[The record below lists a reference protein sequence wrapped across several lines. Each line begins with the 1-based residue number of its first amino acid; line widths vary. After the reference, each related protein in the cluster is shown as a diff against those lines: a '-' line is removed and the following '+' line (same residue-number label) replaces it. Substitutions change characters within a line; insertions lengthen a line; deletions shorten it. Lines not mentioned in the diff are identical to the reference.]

1 MKMESDTCHRPR
13 ELEGIALNLG
23 ELDLTSDDFLLEEV
37 DVHIQE
43 NLEDEFVKEALKTG
57 VDLRQYSKQIECELL
72 QVENASIQDYIKES
86 ENIASLHKQIAACD
100 TILERM
106 EEMLN
111 GFQSDLSSIS
121 TEIQSLQE
129 QSIAMNV
136 KLKNRQSIRGE
147 LSQFVDEMVIPESMI
162 NHILDTPVTE
172 REFLEQLHEL
182 NHKINFVKEQSFR
195 DARSCLDVRDILEK
209 LKIKAIAKIRE
220 FLLLKINSFKKP
232 MTNYQIP
239 QDTMLKF
246 RFFNEFLMTNERHVA
261 KEVRDEYMDTMSK
274 IYFSYYKGYLSR
286 LMKLQFEEVATKDDL
301 MAVDETAKK
310 GFFTSKTILK
320 NRSTVFTVGNRG
332 EVLTT
337 ELEAPIIVPHAAQKS
352 ENRYTFESL
361 FRSLHFALMDN
372 ACREYLFLTDFFMA
386 SGTSAIDLFNTVFGK
401 TLSIYLKSM
410 EEHINEC
417 YDSIA
422 IFLSIH
428 IVHRFRSIMENRGV
442 PALERYWDSILHIMW
457 PRFEYILVLNIQ
469 SVRDCDPERLG
480 HIDVRPNYI
489 TRRYAEYSAAIL
501 GINQSYPDERADR
514 ILGQL
519 QTEVENFIL
528 KLAAEFPHRKEQL
541 IFLIN
546 NYDMMLGVITERT
559 TEDSK
564 ESESFKEL
572 LTARTHEFIEE
583 VLTPH
588 FGGMIM
594 FVKDC
599 EAHIER
605 GNMEAL
611 RHEERRV
618 TQLVKGFNADWK
630 RALEYINQEVM
641 RSFTNFKNGTQILQ
655 GALTQLIQYYHRF
668 QKVLNQGPLRN
679 LQIRNE
685 LINIHHVMVEVK
697 KYKPT
702 F

>member
-1 MKMESDTCHRPR
+1 MEA
-13 ELEGIALNLG
+13 ELTFHDQQKELAEIGLSLG
-23 ELDLTSDDFLLEEV
+23 DLDITSDDFLLEEV

-43 NLEDEFVKEALKTG
+43 NLEDEIVKEALKT
-57 VDLRQYSKQIECELL
+57 
-72 QVENASIQDYIKES
+72 
-86 ENIASLHKQIAACD
+86 
-100 TILERM
+100 RM

-129 QSIAMNV
+129 QSVAMNV

-147 LSQFVDEMVIPESMI
+147 LSQ
-162 NHILDTPVTE
+162 HILDTAVTE

-195 DARSCLDVRDILEK
+195 DAKSSLDVRDILEK
-209 LKIKAIAKIRE
+209 LKIKAITKIRE
-220 FLLLKINSFKKP
+220 FLLQKINSFKKP

-239 QDTMLKF
+239 QNTMLKF
-246 RFFNEFLMTNERHVA
+246 RFFNEFLLGNERHVA
-261 KEVRDEYMDTMSK
+261 KEVRDEYVDTMSK
-274 IYFSYYKGYLSR
+274 IYFSYFKGYLSR
-286 LMKLQFEEVATKDDL
+286 LMKLQ
-301 MAVDETAKK
+301 
-310 GFFTSKTILK
+310 
-320 NRSTVFTVGNRG
+320 NRSTVFTIGKRG
-332 EVLTT
+332 DILTT

-352 ENRYTFESL
+352 DNRSL

-372 ACREYLFLTDFFMA
+372 SSREYLFLTDFFMA
-386 SGTSAIDLFNTVFGK
+386 SETTAIDLFNVVLGK
-401 TLSIYLKSM
+401 TLSIYLKGM
-410 EEHINEC
+410 EEHINDC

-422 IFLSIH
+422 MFLCIH
-428 IVHRFRSIMENRGV
+428 IVHRYRTVMADRGV
-442 PALERYWDSILHIMW
+442 PSLERYFESLLHTLW
-457 PRFEYILVLNIQ
+457 VRFEFILVLNIQ
-469 SVRDCDPERLG
+469 SVRDCDPEKLG
-480 HIDVRPNYI
+480 TIDARPNYI

-501 GINQSYPDERADR
+501 GINQSYPDERVYR
-514 ILGQL
+514 ILDQL

-546 NYDMMLGVITERT
+546 NYDMMLGVISERT
-559 TEDSK
+559 SEDSK

-572 LTARTHEFIEE
+572 LTARTHEFIDE

-599 EAHIER
+599 EGLVER
-605 GNMEAL
+605 GNLDAL
-611 RHEERRV
+611 KTEERRV
-618 TQLVKGFNADWK
+618 SQIVRGFNADWK

-668 QKVLNQGPLRN
+668 QKVLNQGSLRH

-685 LINIHHVMVEVK
+685 LINIHHVMVETALQ
-697 KYKPT
+697 PNT
-702 F
+702 